1 MPDNQNCFF
10 QIVSSGSCQI
20 KGWIWPAYSE
30 LNGAVLRSLTP
41 FPVAEFPWQ
50 NSRGRA
56 LSGRLRCYEH
66 AAALFNAPGQRMKF
80 LHSCLMQSVSLS
92 LSKLSAFRYRN
103 PWQFNSISGYH
114 SYYGRN
120 LEVWNYNFNVNWYRF
135 DFNHPISFWTLILF
149 IYYFFLYFLIFSS
162 IILTFLR
169 SFYYFLFPIRFNFV
183 VISSRFCK
191 LFIIKLFAFKW
202 LNNPSF
208 LLVAIS

>member
-1 MPDNQNCFF
+1 MPD
-10 QIVSSGSCQI
+10 
-20 KGWIWPAYSE
+20 KGMNLASIQWAKRCS
-30 LNGAVLRSLTP
+30 ASLFNTL
-41 FPVAEFPWQ
+41 
-50 NSRGRA
+50 SRGRIPVA
-56 LSGRLRCYEH
+56 VHFQVVFGVTNTL
-66 AAALFNAPGQRMKF
+66 
-80 LHSCLMQSVSLS
+80 LHYSTRQGNEWNFSTRVWCSQSLS

-149 IYYFFLYFLIFSS
+149 IYYFFLYFLIFNS

-169 SFYYFLFPIRFNFV
+169 SFYYFLFPIRFNFIA
-183 VISSRFCK
+183 ISSRFCK

>member
-1 MPDNQNCFF
+1 MPD
-10 QIVSSGSCQI
+10 
-20 KGWIWPAYSE
+20 KGMNLASIQWAKRCS
-30 LNGAVLRSLTP
+30 ASLFNTL
-41 FPVAEFPWQ
+41 
-50 NSRGRA
+50 SRGRIPVA
-56 LSGRLRCYEH
+56 VHSQVVFGVTNTL
-66 AAALFNAPGQRMKF
+66 
-80 LHSCLMQSVSLS
+80 LHYSTRQGNEWNFSTRVWCSQSLS

-183 VISSRFCK
+183 AISSRFCK